1 MDHPRPTDHEGA
13 PGGAARAP
21 VGKTRVRTEISRTV
35 ILQAAL
41 GIVDRDGIDAL
52 SMRRLSDAVGR
63 DTTVLYRHIPDKAAL
78 LDGVVETVL
87 IQLPVDTTDPHWVDQ
102 LRTVAHEFRQLALA
116 HPNVVP
122 LLLSRP
128 LTTPLGRR
136 PPGMLR
142 PLEDILTLL
151 TNTGF
156 SAVHALHIYRLLFG
170 FLYGH
175 ILHELQEL
183 IDRPEETD
191 DFLRLGLHRLPLTD
205 FPLLRSLAPALATYD
220 GAAEL
225 DRGLDLL
232 LPALTHHPDTDTDTA
247 GRRRDG
253 GSRDATSRG

>member
-1 MDHPRPTDHEGA
+1 MDHQPTDRD
-13 PGGAARAP
+13 AATASGEHP
-21 VGKTRVRTEISRTV
+21 AETTGRVNGEISRV
-35 ILQAAL
+35 LILQAAL
-41 GIVDRDGIDAL
+41 AIVDRDGVEAL
-52 SMRRLSDAVGR
+52 SMRRLGVEVGR
-63 DTTVLYRHIPDKAAL
+63 DPTVLYRKIPDKAAL

-87 IQLPVDTTDPHWVDQ
+87 TQLPVDTTDPYWPGQ

-122 LLLSRP
+122 LLLTRP

-151 TNTGF
+151 TNAGF
-156 SAVHALHIYRLLFG
+156 TAIHALHIYRLLFG

-183 IDRPEETD
+183 IDRPEEID
-191 DFLRLGLHRLPLTD
+191 DFLRLGLHRLAITD
-205 FPLLRSLAPALATYD
+205 FPLLRSLAPALSAYD

-232 LPALTHHPDTDTDTA
+232 LPAITTALTYPE
-247 GRRRDG
+247 
-253 GSRDATSRG
+253 ATT